1 MSDLGET
8 LSWLRM
14 QSVARKWTIKQKQLV
29 NDVCVTLGIE
39 QFRGMLQVR
48 VRSDAESA
56 AAVMRL
62 GQVAVRVADLWF
74 TFHTRR
80 GGGDG

>member
-1 MSDLGET
+1 LSDLGET

-39 QFRGMLQVR
+39 QFRGML
-48 VRSDAESA
+48 RSDAESA